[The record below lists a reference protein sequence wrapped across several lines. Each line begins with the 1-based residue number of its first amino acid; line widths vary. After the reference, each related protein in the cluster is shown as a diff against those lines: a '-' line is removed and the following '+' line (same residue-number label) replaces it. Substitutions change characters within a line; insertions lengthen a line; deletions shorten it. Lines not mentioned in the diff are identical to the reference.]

1 MITTN
6 NQTKKEQACEEVIQI
21 LIEARGIS
29 KTKGIDVIHILQ
41 ALENKDKKIKATI
54 THSVLLTDFYGKE
67 KNRLIKKYKGDK
79 ISVPLKKIIIAH
91 GKNYEEFFFAIIK
104 TDPIKTL
111 LEDCYAKFDKIKE
124 NYNKGILDS
133 CESFSEES
141 DLSSFNS
148 LFSKEA
154 TSSGDSKS
162 LPISSILSDLT
173 QKAKNGELA
182 KVVGREEE
190 LLDIYQILQRK
201 TKSNPIIIG
210 ESGVGK
216 TTIVEALAQKIA
228 KNQVPKILKDKKILE
243 LDISS
248 IFSGSKYEGE
258 LEKRLKKVIETLKK
272 EHGQSILFIDN
283 IHNIHANRQNKM
295 NLADMLKPALSRSE
309 ITVIGATTNEH
320 YKGFEEDASFAR
332 HFQTISI
339 KQPSIPETI
348 SILRGLK
355 SNYENHYKIK
365 IEDSAIIQAV
375 KLSDR
380 YINNRNFPDK
390 AIDIIDEASSIVRI
404 SLDSRPIVIQ
414 KLENKINQKEL
425 EKKSISLDGSE
436 EAEFELQRLNK
447 DLLIYQE
454 DLEKILNQE
463 KLDNKVLRKIA
474 ESESV
479 IKELE
484 NKAETIQDLED
495 RMKFEEDNLQ
505 VLRSE
510 MNMLKDIQLQVVVK
524 KLTTVDILRV
534 IAAKTGVPVDKMAK
548 SDREKVLGLEENLRK
563 NLIGQNVAVN
573 AVYRAI
579 KRSMAGLSDVDRPNG
594 SFLFLGSSGVGKTEL
609 CKQLAY
615 EMFGSKEAIIRMD
628 MSEYME
634 KGTVSKLIGS
644 PSGYKN
650 ADEGGFLTEA
660 VRKKPYSIILFDEI
674 EKADPEVLNLLL
686 QVLDEGHLSDG
697 KGRKINFKNT
707 IVVLTS
713 NIGSEH
719 IKKNTP
725 KEKAAV
731 IRELEKKMRPEL
743 INRIDEKIIF
753 ETLDKDSL
761 RKIAKL
767 MVKPT
772 IEKLADKRINL
783 EITDNCLDLVVEA
796 GYDPKYGA
804 RPLKRKIQTMIDD
817 SLTDYILT
825 GYLSKGSDIILDDFN
840 GRVQLVNVVEG

>member
-1 MITTN
+1 MTTAK
-6 NQTKKEQACEEVIQI
+6 NQTKNPQVCEEVIEI
-21 LIEARGIS
+21 LVEAREIS
-29 KTKGIDVIHILQ
+29 KTKGIDTIHVLQ

-54 THSVLLTDFYGKE
+54 THSLLLTEFYGKE
-67 KNRLIKKYKGDK
+67 KEKLINKYKGDQT
-79 ISVPLKKIIIAH
+79 SDPLKRIIIAH

-104 TDPIKTL
+104 TDPVKSL
-111 LEDCYAKFDKIKE
+111 LDDCYATFDKIKE
-124 NYNKGILDS
+124 NYNKGLLDS
-133 CESFSEES
+133 GEGYSEEN
-141 DLSSFNS
+141 DLSSFGNR
-148 LFSKEA
+148 FAKEFA
-154 TSSGDSKS
+154 SSNDSKS
-162 LPISSILSDLT
+162 LPVSSMLSDLT

-216 TTIVEALAQKIA
+216 TTIIDALAQKIA
-228 KNQVPKILKDKKILE
+228 KNQVPESLKGKKILE

-248 IFSGSKYEGE
+248 MFSGSKYQGE
-258 LEKRLKKVIETLKK
+258 LEKRLKQVIETLKK

-283 IHNIHANRQNKM
+283 IHNIHANRQDKM
-295 NLADMLKPALSRSE
+295 NLADMIKPALSRSE

-339 KQPSIPETI
+339 KQPSVPETI

-355 SNYENHYKIK
+355 SHYENHYKIE

-375 KLSDR
+375 KLSGR
-380 YINNRNFPDK
+380 YINDRNFPDK

-404 SLDSRPIVIQ
+404 SLDSKPVVIQ

-447 DLLIYQE
+447 DLLILQE
-454 DLEKILNQE
+454 DLEKILEQE
-463 KLDNKVLRKIA
+463 KIDNKVLRKITEC
-474 ESESV
+474 ESA

-484 NKAETIQDLED
+484 QKAETIQDLEE
-495 RMKFEEDNLQ
+495 RMKFEEDNVQ

-510 MNMLKDIQLQVVVK
+510 LNMLKDIPLQVVVK
-524 KLTTVDILRV
+524 KLTTVDVLRV
-534 IAAKTGVPVDKMAK
+534 IAAKTGVPVDKMAE
-548 SDREKVLGLEENLRK
+548 SDREKVLNLEENLRQ
-563 NLIGQNVAVN
+563 NLIGQDVAVN

-615 EMFGSKEAIIRMD
+615 EMFGSKDAIIRMD

-644 PSGYKN
+644 PSGYQN
-650 ADEGGFLTEA
+650 ADEGGLLTEA
-660 VRKKPYSIILFDEI
+660 VRKKPYSIVLFDEI

-731 IRELEKKMRPEL
+731 IKELEKKMRPEL
-743 INRIDEKIIF
+743 INRIDEKIVF
-753 ETLDKDSL
+753 EALDKDSL
-761 RKIAKL
+761 REIAKL

-772 IEKLADKRINL
+772 IEKLAEKRINL
-783 EITDNCLDLVVEA
+783 KITDSCLDLVVEA
-796 GYDPKYGA
+796 GYEPKYGA

-825 GYLSKGSDIILDDFN
+825 GYLSKGSDIELDNFE
-840 GRVQLVNVVEG
+840 GRVQLVNIVDE